1 MVRNVIQA
9 QYLFVNSG
17 TLYLFFKTFLMF
29 LFCLSSFFFPQIN
42 NRDGKN
48 TADLKDFVKYVTDD
62 RKRSMVESVIKAF
75 QTNILD
81 TIKTGETTF
90 EKSIIH
96 GDFNDANFLLNDNFQ
111 VSGVIDFGDSVER

>member
-1 MVRNVIQA
+1 
-9 QYLFVNSG
+9 
-17 TLYLFFKTFLMF
+17 MF
-29 LFCLSSFFFPQIN
+29 LFCLSSFFFPQTN

-48 TADLKDFVKYVTDD
+48 TADLKDFVKYMTDD